1 MERIDVD
8 KIRASVKD
16 NCGSLVEIQLD
27 RGRNK
32 VDIEKGI
39 IKEAYPSVFT
49 IQLENSDEEQPDQIL
64 SFSYTDIITKD
75 IRMRLCTE

>member
-1 MERIDVD
+1 MERKDVD